1 MLAGTD
7 RLLDLGHP
15 VLVATSRKRFLG
27 TLLADGAGEPRP
39 PELREDATTAT
50 SALAAAAGAWC
61 IRTHEVR
68 STLDA
73 VLVARRWA
81 LGTAVAAGGRRG

>member
-1 MLAGTD
+1 
-7 RLLDLGHP
+7 

-27 TLLADGAGEPRP
+27 ALLADPSGVLRP

-61 IRTHEVR
+61 IRTHQVR
-68 STLDA
+68 ATLDA

-81 LGTAVAAGGRRG
+81 QGAAQSAEGVRRG